1 MMQESNDCCVKR
13 PVKLNVMIALSL
25 YHMRLTLFSLYCIKH
40 VHYNEVLSNKVKKL
54 KLLLAVLIGLLI
66 ITEAPLL
73 TL

>member
-1 MMQESNDCCVKR
+1 
-13 PVKLNVMIALSL
+13 
-25 YHMRLTLFSLYCIKH
+25 MRLTLFSLYCIKH
-40 VHYNEVLSNKVKKL
+40 VHYIEVLSNKVKKF